1 MSIELINKTGDAFLD
16 CFTNDDIT
24 MRHLMLLLLHRLLLI
39 GCIHLTTTTTSS
51 FRTIS
56 TTRSRS
62 TLPSRITAKANGDA
76 EAEAEDANNTTNSNT
91 ICILGGS
98 GRIGSAVAIH
108 LLQRDPT
115 CTIILVGRRQ
125 SQIDAAVEE
134 VLAETTTTRQTDQKD
149 KRVTG
154 HRLESVWDATSDGY
168 QALVDTADCII
179 HTAGPY
185 LEEQPVPLQ
194 MALRSHKCRA
204 YVDVSD
210 PLPYL
215 EQSLLLSDMA
225 KHNNITALVAAGA
238 FPGMSNV
245 FAVEAAQALST
256 RIQDVRFQYFT
267 AGLGGSGAINLYITN
282 LGTPQ
287 RVPC

>member
-1 MSIELINKTGDAFLD
+1 
-16 CFTNDDIT
+16 

-39 GCIHLTTTTTSS
+39 GCIHYTSS

-76 EAEAEDANNTTNSNT
+76 EAEAEDANNTTSSNT

-194 MALRSHKCRA
+194 MALRPTNAERMWTCRTH
-204 YVDVSD
+204 Y
-210 PLPYL
+210 PIWNNLCCYPTWPNTTI
-215 EQSLLLSDMA
+215 SLHSW
-225 KHNNITALVAAGA
+225 
-238 FPGMSNV
+238 
-245 FAVEAAQALST
+245 
-256 RIQDVRFQYFT
+256 R
-267 AGLGGSGAINLYITN
+267 
-282 LGTPQ
+282 
-287 RVPC
+287 RVPFRV